1 MAVHDLLSQE
11 DINALL
17 YAEENKPTPNALQ
30 HPPIESIEQYLL
42 AQRYLTHKYHEDG
55 YLHVLSIKT
64 HHEEDY
70 DHIRELLNSM
80 IRDNELTPEAVQYTH
95 NTFFITQSAFFDRT
109 LVSLRW
115 VFNRYFQDKLALKL
129 DTYWVDLALASAHGE
144 STEYKTFIL
153 DFYDLHLDQALTDP
167 TFILLG
173 GSTGTAALVIIDE
186 QYKAVHT
193 GHTYVFS

>member
-1 MAVHDLLSQE
+1 VE
-11 DINALL
+11 DG
-17 YAEENKPTPNALQ
+17 PTPNALQ
-30 HPPIESIEQYLL
+30 HPLIESIEQYLL
-42 AQRYLTHKYHEDG
+42 AQRYLTYKYHENG

-64 HHEEDY
+64 QRDEDY
-70 DHIRELLNSM
+70 GRIRELLNGM
-80 IRDNELTPEAVQYTH
+80 IRDNELTSEAVQYTH
-95 NTFFITQSAFFDRT
+95 NTFFITQSAFFNRT
-109 LVSLRW
+109 LVNLRW

-153 DFYDLHLDQALTDP
+153 DFYGIQLDQELTDP

-173 GSTGTAALVIIDE
+173 GSMRTVALVVIDE